1 MDKTPHVK
9 FHPVE
14 GEYDVWCEIIRP
26 PKGTVV
32 KINVEDAGGWNMEDD
47 KSISVSPNGK
57 LGYILII
64 IKLRGPNEN
73 DRDL

>member
-1 MDKTPHVK
+1 
-9 FHPVE
+9 
-14 GEYDVWCEIIRP
+14 
-26 PKGTVV
+26 
-32 KINVEDAGGWNMEDD
+32 MEDD